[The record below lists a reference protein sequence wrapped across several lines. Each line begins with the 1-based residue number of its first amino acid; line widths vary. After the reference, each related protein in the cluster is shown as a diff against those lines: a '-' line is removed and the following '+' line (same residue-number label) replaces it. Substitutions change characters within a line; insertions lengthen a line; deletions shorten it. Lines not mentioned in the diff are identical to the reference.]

1 MCSCTH
7 VSFLLFEK
15 SLLWRL
21 MYLTNHCWCVY
32 RFAQTHRGFLRGVEI
47 TYGDHLFPSHTVWF
61 SSFLLLLP
69 LSLPL
74 LPPSP
79 PSSLPSFLP
88 PSSLPL
94 PPHAQALNYMG
105 HTLSPQQ
112 QQKIHSSLDVDEQ
125 GKVVF
130 LEFVKLAQEMFAFHL
145 EDSHLEETL
154 VFALTQKDSLEM
166 PPIPKK
172 VLIVIYILLY
182 PCKLTQCNTM

>member
-1 MCSCTH
+1 MEIIFSPATQYDFPPSFF
-7 VSFLLFEK
+7 SFL
-15 SLLWRL
+15 S
-21 MYLTNHCWCVY
+21 
-32 RFAQTHRGFLRGVEI
+32 
-47 TYGDHLFPSHTVWF
+47 LFPS
-61 SSFLLLLP
+61 FLP
-69 LSLPL
+69 PP

-79 PSSLPSFLP
+79 PSLP
-88 PSSLPL
+88 PLPPPSLPL

-182 PCKLTQCNTM
+182 PCTLTQCNTM